1 MFMRQG
7 KGATYTVSS
16 KHKLNTKRSTEAEL
30 VACDDATAQLL
41 WTRHFLAA
49 QGMYVPTRTI

>member
-1 MFMRQG
+1 
-7 KGATYTVSS
+7 
-16 KHKLNTKRSTEAEL
+16 
-30 VACDDATAQLL
+30 VAFDDAIAQLL